1 MNHMLIVIT
10 YSLPGANPVITSAVV
25 PIQSH
30 LSFDAHKQNVYEQYR
45 NKKYY
50 DVTITTF

>member
-10 YSLPGANPVITSAVV
+10 YSLPGVNPVITSAVV

-30 LSFDAHKQNVYEQYR
+30 LSFDAHRENVMSQYR
-45 NKKYY
+45 SKKYY
-50 DVTITTF
+50 EVTITTF